1 MAGKIK
7 VGILTVSDSCSKG
20 EAIDLSGPLLKELVL
35 GDDKLNGEVVATE
48 CVPDNIEDIR
58 KVLVSWSDTNKA
70 DVILTT
76 GGTGFAARD
85 VTPEATSSILDKQA
99 PGLVTAMLVGSL
111 AVTPLAA
118 LSRPAAGIRGSTIIV
133 NLPGSKKAVKECFGF
148 IQPALRHAVDLLQDR
163 SKPVVATHAAM
174 QGNMARSHVCPHQ
187 VQGSKNHDTGDGS
200 GGVAGRPRQSTWPMI
215 SVQEAQALIFSE
227 CQKLIENVRDE
238 PTEGMQVLGTEVVGY
253 REALGRVLCQDVVAK
268 DPLPPFPAS
277 IKDGY
282 AVIAQDGAGVR
293 KVKGEASA
301 GCDPSMG
308 VLATLE
314 VVRINTGAPVPPGAD
329 AVVMVEE
336 TKLVKKTEDGKEE
349 LEIEILKAPEVGQD
363 IRPVG
368 SDIALGETVLSKG
381 TILGPGEVGLL
392 AAVGVT
398 QVVVSKLP
406 RVAVLS
412 TGNEIQEPGEELQP
426 GHIRDSN
433 KTTLLALLASNCV
446 NAADAGIAKDDLE
459 NLTKALQIALERCDV
474 LVTTGGVSMGDR
486 DLLRQVLVSKFGAEI
501 HFARVQ
507 MKPGKPTTFATC
519 VVNNEIKLIIGLPG
533 NPVSATV
540 TCHLYVLP
548 TARLLAGYT
557 SPLPGKVRAR
567 LMAPAGLTL
576 DPRPEYIRV
585 QLSFKPGSSVAEAIP
600 TGNQISSR
608 LASMANANGL
618 LILPAKSENMKVVPV
633 GYETDALLIG
643 NILVNL

>member
-1 MAGKIK
+1 MSAKTK

-20 EAIDLSGPLLKELVL
+20 EAEDLSGPLLKQLVL
-35 GDDKLNGEVVATE
+35 GDSSLDGEVTVTN

-58 KVLVSWSDTNKA
+58 RVLVSWSDGGQA
-70 DVILTT
+70 DLILTT

-85 VTPEATSSILDKQA
+85 VTPEATLSVLDRQA
-99 PGLVTAMLVGSL
+99 PGLVACMLAGSL

-118 LSRPAAGIRGSTIIV
+118 LARPAAGIRGRTVIV

-148 IQPALRHAVDLLQDR
+148 IQPALRHAVDLLHDR
-163 SKPVVATHAAM
+163 KRPVVATHAAL
-174 QGNMARSHVCPHQ
+174 QGSLARSHACPHQ
-187 VQGSKNHDTGDGS
+187 VGGSQNHDGDGS

-215 SVQEAQALIFSE
+215 TVEEAQARIFSE
-227 CQKLIENVRDE
+227 CKKMMRELNNE
-238 PTEGMQVLGTEVVGY
+238 PNILGTELVGY
-253 REALGRVLCQDVVAK
+253 RDSLGRVLCQDVVAK

-293 KVKGEASA
+293 KVRGEASA
-301 GCDPSMG
+301 GCDPGMG
-308 VLATLE
+308 ELTAME
-314 VVRINTGAPVPPGAD
+314 VFRINTGAPVPPGAD

-336 TKLVKKTEDGKEE
+336 TKLVKKTDDGQEE
-349 LEIEILKAPEVGQD
+349 LEIEILKAPQVGQD
-363 IRPVG
+363 IRPIG
-368 SDIALGETVLSKG
+368 SDIALGETVLSAG

-398 QVVVSKLP
+398 EVLVARLP

-412 TGNEIQEPGEELQP
+412 TGNEIQEPGEDLLP

-433 KTTLLALLASNCV
+433 KTTLLALLASNGV
-446 NAADAGIAKDDLE
+446 QAVDAGIARDDLGT
-459 NLTKALQIALERCDV
+459 LTAALQAAFEKSDV

-486 DLLRQVLVSKFGAEI
+486 DLLRQVLVANFGANI

-519 VVNNEIKLIIGLPG
+519 TVNNQPKLIIGLPG

-548 TARLLAGYT
+548 AARLLAGFP
-557 SPLPGKVRAR
+557 SPLPGKVRAK
-567 LMAPAGLTL
+567 LVCQAPLPL
-576 DPRPEYIRV
+576 DPRPEYTRV
-585 QLSFKPGSSVAEAIP
+585 QLSFRPGAAVADAVP

-618 LILPAKSENMKVVPV
+618 LLLPPRSEQMTAAPV
-633 GYETDALLIG
+633 GLECEVILIG
-643 NILVNL
+643 KIMINI

>member
-1 MAGKIK
+1 MSIKIS
-7 VGILTVSDSCSKG
+7 VAILTVSDSCSKG
-20 EAIDLSGPLLKELVL
+20 EAEDLSGPLLKQLVL
-35 GDDKLNGEVVATE
+35 DDSTLNGEVVATK

-58 KVLVSWSDTNKA
+58 RVLVSWSDGSNV
-70 DVILTT
+70 DIILTT

-85 VTPEATSSILDKQA
+85 VTPEATVSVLDKQA
-99 PGLVTAMLVGSL
+99 PGIVTSMLVGSL
-111 AVTPLAA
+111 SVTPLAA
-118 LSRPAAGIRGSTIIV
+118 LSRPAAGIRGRTIIV

-148 IQPALRHAVDLLQDR
+148 IRPALRHAVDLLHDR
-163 SKPVVATHAAM
+163 AKPVVATHAAL

-187 VQGSKNHDTGDGS
+187 VEGSKNHDAGDGS

-215 SVQEAQALIFSE
+215 TVEQAQAKIFSE
-227 CQKLIENVRDE
+227 CQKIIKEKNKNDSDDLKII
-238 PTEGMQVLGTEVVGY
+238 GTELVGY
-253 REALGRVLCQDVVAK
+253 RDSPGRVLCQDVVAK

-282 AVIAQDGAGVR
+282 AVIAQDGVGVR
-293 KVKGEASA
+293 KVRGEASA
-301 GCDPSMG
+301 GCDPGMG
-308 VLATLE
+308 ELTTME
-314 VVRINTGAPVPPGAD
+314 VIRINTGAPVPPGAD

-336 TKLVKKTEDGKEE
+336 TKLIKKTDDGKEE
-349 LEIEILKAPEVGQD
+349 LEIEILKAPQVGQD

-398 QVVVSKLP
+398 EVLVSKLP
-406 RVAVLS
+406 RVAILS

-433 KTTLLALLASNCV
+433 KTTLLALLASNGV
-446 NAADAGIAKDDLE
+446 NAIDAGIAKDDLV
-459 NLTKALQIALERCDV
+459 NLTNALQSAFDQSDV

-486 DLLRQVLVSKFGAEI
+486 DLLRQVLVSNFGAEI

-519 VVNNEIKLIIGLPG
+519 TVNNQTKLIIGLPG

-540 TCHLYVLP
+540 TCRLYVLP
-548 TARLLAGYT
+548 AAKLLAGFS
-557 SPLPGKVRAR
+557 SPLPGKIRAK
-567 LMAPAGLTL
+567 LLCAAPLQL
-576 DPRPEYIRV
+576 DPRPEYIRAH
-585 QLSFKPGSSVAEAIP
+585 LSFKPGSAVADAIP

-618 LILPAKSENMKVVPV
+618 VLLQGKSDAMKVAPV
-633 GYETDALLIG
+633 GYECDAILIG
-643 NILVNL
+643 NIMLNI